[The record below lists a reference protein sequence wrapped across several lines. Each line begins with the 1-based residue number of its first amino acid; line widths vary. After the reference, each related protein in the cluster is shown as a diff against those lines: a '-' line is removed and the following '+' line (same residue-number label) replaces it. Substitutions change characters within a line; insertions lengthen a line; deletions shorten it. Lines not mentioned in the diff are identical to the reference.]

1 MDNLKVDV
9 DALLR
14 SRAPKQYK
22 WIPRAL
28 IRALER
34 YICQDRL
41 NQVLSATA
49 GMKDS
54 AFAAGALCDLNVS
67 YETESGTDLLPDAGN
82 TAVTYVSNHPLGG
95 LDGICLID
103 WVARR
108 HNVEP
113 RFIVNDLL
121 TVVTPLS
128 GVFIGINKHGSQSR
142 LAASE
147 VDAAFADLSRP
158 IIMFPAGL
166 CSRQAKKGVE
176 IRDLKWNKMFVQKS
190 AETGRTVIP
199 LRFIGKNSPK
209 FYRLARR
216 RTRLKLKFNL
226 EMLRLPRELV
236 LAQGSRFG
244 LRIGRPIPAENLS
257 RGHEAAAIADK
268 IRTYVYTL

>member
-1 MDNLKVDV
+1 MENLKVDV

-34 YICQDRL
+34 YVCQERL
-41 NQVLSATA
+41 NRVLAATA

-54 AFAAGALCDLNVS
+54 AFAAGALSDLNVG
-67 YETESGTDLLPDAGN
+67 YTTESGADALPEPGN

-108 HNVEP
+108 HGVEP

-128 GVFIGINKHGSQSR
+128 GVFIGINKHGAQSR
-142 LAASE
+142 SAASE

-158 IIMFPAGL
+158 VIMFPAGL
-166 CSRQAKKGVE
+166 CSRQEKKGGE

-199 LRFIGKNSPK
+199 LRFIGQNSPK

-216 RTRLKLKFNL
+216 RARLGLKFNL

-236 LAQGSRFG
+236 MAQGSRFG
-244 LRIGRPIPAENLS
+244 LRIGRPIAAADLS
-257 RGHEAAAIADK
+257 RGHEAAAIAER